1 MRVLMTG
8 SAGFL
13 GQGMIPAFA
22 DCQLRLFDVVE
33 TPGAGEKVVGSV
45 ANLQTCRDALTGMDA
60 MVIAHMAPRG
70 KGLYD
75 SPAVPFEVNVTGTA
89 NLYTAARDLGIKRVV
104 LISSIAVVKKHQDAK
119 TFLTRDLPAASA
131 THPYGLTKACQEL
144 IADQFYKVDGIS
156 SAILRPAYIADEA
169 THRDKYGRPASE
181 GNWQYIDRHDIG
193 KAARLALDVP
203 DLGCEVFY
211 VLGHPDGINH
221 ADVAYTHKRL
231 GWTPDH
237 PFTNS
242 K

>member
-13 GQGMIPAFA
+13 GLGMLPAFA
-22 DCQLRLFDVVE
+22 DCQMRLFDVVQ

-45 ANLQTCRDALTGMDA
+45 ADLQTCRDALAGMDA

-70 KGLYD
+70 RGLYA

-89 NLYTAARDLGIKRVV
+89 NLYTAARDLGIKKVV
-104 LISSIAVVKKHQDAK
+104 LISSVVVVKKHQENK
-119 TFLTRDLPAASA
+119 VFLTRDLPAASV

-144 IADQFYKVDGIS
+144 IAQQFYLVDGIA
-156 SAILRPAYIADEA
+156 SAILRPAYICDEA
-169 THRDKYGRPASE
+169 THQDKYGRPAAE

-211 VLGHPDGINH
+211 VLGHPDGVNH
-221 ADVAYTHKRL
+221 ADVAYTHQRL

-237 PFTNS
+237 LFTRS
-242 K
+242 A